1 MTRGN
6 SKEQIGNSNGIDGGK
21 SLCVSIIPAAAIYGL
36 HSCWLFVLDFL
47 FDVAV
52 DRHICVC
59 EVTANFPYHRGFVV
73 FQLLFLSDKITN
85 LYLYIGVSFHS
96 DRKVISVFKGIRT
109 QQKRK

>member
-59 EVTANFPYHRGFVV
+59 EVTANF
-73 FQLLFLSDKITN
+73 QLLFLSDKITN